1 MIQLFTLGGLT
12 VRKDSGGD
20 SAIALAHIKRNAL
33 LTYLAVER
41 ERGPH
46 SRDTLLTLFWSESD
60 ERRARNAL
68 SQLLQ
73 SLRRDLGDNVFEMG
87 NGNLVALDQALVWC
101 DAVAFELLLDGGKE
115 EEALALYRGD
125 LLEGF
130 HLSGCLEFERWLER
144 ERARLRTAAV
154 QAALVHSAT
163 LEGQGDLSEAAY
175 WTRRACGWAPYDEGT
190 LRSLCQRLV
199 RCGDRNGAVREY
211 EGFVARLRAELD
223 LEPEAETV
231 ELMDRLR
238 REGNSTARGD
248 SVRKGKSS
256 SSDPPASSDLEGPDE
271 DQEAVRPRAEAGRWI
286 WIAAAVVAAVAL
298 AFSGWGQ
305 RISGPVDSAG
315 EAGMTVSYDL
325 RMSPLGNRTGDPVLD
340 PLGGMAADFIF
351 DRFME
356 ANLAQVRITPIEAVG
371 LRGPADRGSFDPGL

>member
-1 MIQLFTLGGLT
+1 MFSRWAT
-12 VRKDSGGD
+12 
-20 SAIALAHIKRNAL
+20 AIW
-33 LTYLAVER
+33 
-41 ERGPH
+41 
-46 SRDTLLTLFWSESD
+46 SRSTKPSCGAMPWP
-60 ERRARNAL
+60 
-68 SQLLQ
+68 
-73 SLRRDLGDNVFEMG
+73 
-87 NGNLVALDQALVWC
+87 
-101 DAVAFELLLDGGKE
+101 FELLLDGGKE

-130 HLSGCLEFERWLER
+130 HLCGVSQVRALAGEESGHACG
-144 ERARLRTAAV
+144 TAAV
-154 QAALVHSAT
+154 QAALAHSAT

-286 WIAAAVVAAVAL
+286 WIAAAVVAAVGV
-298 AFSGWGQ
+298 SVQ
-305 RISGPVDSAG
+305 R
-315 EAGMTVSYDL
+315 
-325 RMSPLGNRTGDPVLD
+325 LGAAY
-340 PLGGMAADFIF
+340 LGSCRLGRRSRHDG
-351 DRFME
+351 
-356 ANLAQVRITPIEAVG
+356 VV
-371 LRGPADRGSFDPGL
+371 